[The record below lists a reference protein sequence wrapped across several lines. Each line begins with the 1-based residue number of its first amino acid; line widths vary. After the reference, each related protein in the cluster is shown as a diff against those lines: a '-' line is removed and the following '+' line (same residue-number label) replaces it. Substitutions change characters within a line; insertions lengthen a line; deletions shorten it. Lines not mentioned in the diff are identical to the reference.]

1 MIRVVPEASPATSR
15 QIRFAR
21 LGAVLARG
29 VVAGD
34 VEATDALRV
43 LRHEL
48 RRMNV
53 NRALHAPF
61 RSVGAQAAIDRYAAA
76 GTTIPKN
83 GSDDSLHSDHV
94 NALGVHDLEMLTSV
108 ESWLDALPDLTAV
121 VCVTAAENYALEQIE
136 RTGVTGW
143 PKYEAAGIKVQPSA
157 VNDRG

>member
-1 MIRVVPEASPATSR
+1 MITIVPEASPATPR

-29 VVAGD
+29 VVAGE

-53 NRALHAPF
+53 NRALYAPF

-83 GSDDSLHSDHV
+83 GSDDSLHCDHV
-94 NALGVHDLEMLTSV
+94 NALGAHDLEQLTTV

-121 VCVTAAENYALEQIE
+121 VCVTAAENYSLEQIE

-143 PKYEAAGIKVQPSA
+143 AKYEGAGITVEPTA
-157 VNDRG
+157 MR